1 MVRASQNEVIMEGII
16 RGMTEGVIIIG
27 LDGRVLYSNP
37 SASDILKIPQEEL
50 ASRKLASVFY
60 KYSENERFNQ
70 TVIDA
75 LIHPDRENY
84 DLVPYYTGTEFR
96 HLHVMTSVL
105 WVDGSKFGIIM
116 MISDVTEL
124 ASLRIQYTQQIA
136 ALLDSMVKAFSTAVD
151 GRSKYTA
158 NHTRNMVNLASAFLD
173 WLEETDSPMK
183 FDSTVRY
190 TFMMCVWLHDV
201 GKLTIPLEVMDKA
214 TRLGDH
220 LDALEQRL
228 SRIHLLDRIAMLEGR
243 MDPGDFQ
250 EAENAR
256 DELLRNIL
264 RINTAG
270 YLGNDDLE
278 YIAKVAGL
286 RYTEEDGTETPV
298 LTDEELSCLQI
309 RKGTLTEA
317 ERSMIQSHVTMTR
330 KILESVEF
338 PDAFAEVPAWASSHH
353 ELMNGTG
360 YPDHRHGDA
369 IPMPVRLLTILD
381 IFEALTAADRPYK
394 KPIPLNKTF
403 QILHS
408 MADEGSL
415 DAEILELFEQSKA
428 WEIIQ

>member
-1 MVRASQNEVIMEGII
+1 MVRASHNEVIMEGII

-158 NHTRNMVNLASAFLD
+158 NRTRNMVNLASAFLD

-228 SRIHLLDRIAMLEGR
+228 RRIHLLDRIAMLEGR

-286 RYTEEDGTETPV
+286 RYTEEDGTEAPV
-298 LTDEELSCLQI
+298 LTDEELRVCHE
-309 RKGTLTEA
+309 TN
-317 ERSMIQSHVTMTR
+317 
-330 KILESVEF
+330 
-338 PDAFAEVPAWASSHH
+338 VP
-353 ELMNGTG
+353 
-360 YPDHRHGDA
+360 
-369 IPMPVRLLTILD
+369 
-381 IFEALTAADRPYK
+381 F
-394 KPIPLNKTF
+394 
-403 QILHS
+403 
-408 MADEGSL
+408 
-415 DAEILELFEQSKA
+415 
-428 WEIIQ
+428 